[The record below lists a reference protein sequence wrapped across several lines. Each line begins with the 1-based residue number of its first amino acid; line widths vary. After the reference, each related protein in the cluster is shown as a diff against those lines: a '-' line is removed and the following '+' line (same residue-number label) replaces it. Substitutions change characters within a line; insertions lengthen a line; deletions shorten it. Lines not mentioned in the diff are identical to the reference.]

1 MRTAAL
7 RKQHSADAG
16 TDGTF
21 PPSFVSSL
29 PLPTPCIS
37 LSPFA
42 SFFLRHP
49 RGHRRRWQRAEPTRC
64 VGCVP
69 RVHHLLTPSPLLL
82 LRFPTPCSSVTLFT
96 QLRPLLLCRTP
107 PDSHRRCCCY
117 SWFPSPSSAP
127 ITI

>member
-49 RGHRRRWQRAEPTRC
+49 RRHRRRWQRAEPTRC
-64 VGCVP
+64 VGCAPRAPPAHTESFAAAQVP
-69 RVHHLLTPSPLLL
+69 HALQFCDPFYSA
-82 LRFPTPCSSVTLFT
+82 SSFITLQNNT
-96 QLRPLLLCRTP
+96 
-107 PDSHRRCCCY
+107 
-117 SWFPSPSSAP
+117 
-127 ITI
+127 